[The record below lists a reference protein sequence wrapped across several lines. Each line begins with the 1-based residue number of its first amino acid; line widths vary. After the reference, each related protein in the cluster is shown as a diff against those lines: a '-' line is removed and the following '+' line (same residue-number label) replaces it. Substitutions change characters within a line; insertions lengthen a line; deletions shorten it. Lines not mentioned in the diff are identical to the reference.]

1 VQQDEGARVDEFIR
15 TLIETGILAGLG
27 LAGALVFRSSFRW
40 KWLAAALVL
49 NLVYQALLTRGFWLI
64 PDPFTGADWNWA
76 GKLAALA
83 GTLAVMALP
92 AFGWKRCGMTL
103 DQGPR
108 WGGAIVMFAGLALL
122 FFGLAISGA
131 DGKPDSLET
140 IAFQWTMPGLD
151 EELFYRGT
159 LLLALNEA
167 FRSKSNLLGAPIGY
181 GGLLTTILFGLTHAL
196 SYKAG
201 AMDFDL
207 MTFAMTGVPSFLLLW
222 LRERTGS
229 LLLPVVA
236 HNIANGAFTLF

>member
-1 VQQDEGARVDEFIR
+1 MNELIR
-15 TLIETGILAGLG
+15 TLIETGVLAGLG
-27 LAGALVFRSSFRW
+27 LLGAAVLRSGFRW
-40 KWLAAALVL
+40 RWLVAALAL
-49 NLVYQALLTRGFWLI
+49 NLVYQALLTRGFWMI
-64 PDPFTGADWNWA
+64 PDPFPQADWNWA
-76 GKLAALA
+76 GKLAAIA
-83 GTLAVMALP
+83 GTLIVMALP

-108 WGGAIVMFAGLALL
+108 WGGALVMFAALAGLFFWLAL
-122 FFGLAISGA
+122 SSA

-167 FRSKSNLLGAPIGY
+167 FRGRISIAGAPIGY
-181 GGLLTTILFGLTHAL
+181 GGVLTSLLFGITHAL

-201 AMDFDL
+201 AVDLDL
-207 MTFAMTGVPSFLLLW
+207 MTFAMTGLPAFLLLW

-229 LLLPVVA
+229 LLLPVIA
-236 HNIANGAFTLF
+236 HNIANGASTLF

>member
-1 VQQDEGARVDEFIR
+1 MDELIR

-27 LAGALVFRSSFRW
+27 LAGALVFRSGFRLH
-40 KWLAAALVL
+40 WLVAALAL
-49 NLVYQALLTRGFWLI
+49 NLAYQALLTRGFWML
-64 PDPFTGADWNWA
+64 PDPFPAADWNWT

-83 GTLAVMALP
+83 LTLAVMSSP
-92 AFGWKRCGMTL
+92 AFGWAKCGMRL

-108 WGGAIVMFAGLALL
+108 WRGALL
-122 FFGLAISGA
+122 LLTVLTGLFFWMAISGT
-131 DGKPDSLET
+131 DGKPDDLET

-167 FRSKSNLLGAPIGY
+167 FRPKVNVLGAPIGY

-196 SYKAG
+196 SYAAG
-201 AMDFDL
+201 AVDFDA
-207 MTFAMTGVPSFLLLW
+207 MTFAMTGVPALLLLW

-229 LLLPVVA
+229 FLMPVIG
-236 HNIANGAFTLF
+236 HNVANGASTLF

>member
-1 VQQDEGARVDEFIR
+1 MDELIR

-27 LAGALVFRSSFRW
+27 LVGAVLFRGSVRW
-40 KWLAAALVL
+40 KWLMAALVL
-49 NLVYQALLTRGFWLI
+49 NLAYQALLTRGFWLV
-64 PDPFTGADWNWA
+64 PDPFTAADWNWA

-108 WGGAIVMFAGLALL
+108 WGGAIVMFAGLAVL
-122 FFGLAISGA
+122 FFGLALSGA
-131 DGKPDSLET
+131 DGRPDNLET
-140 IAFQWTMPGLD
+140 IVFQWTMPGLD

-167 FRSKSNLLGAPIGY
+167 FRAKANALGAPIGY
-181 GGLLTTILFGLTHAL
+181 GGLLATVLFGLTHAL

-201 AMDFDL
+201 AVDFDL
-207 MTFAMTGVPSFLLLW
+207 MTFAMTGVPALLLLW

-229 LLLPVVA
+229 LLLPVLG
-236 HNIANGAFTLF
+236 HNIANGASTLF

>member
-1 VQQDEGARVDEFIR
+1 MDELIR

-27 LAGALVFRSSFRW
+27 LAGALVFRSGFRAH
-40 KWLAAALVL
+40 WLVAALAL
-49 NLVYQALLTRGFWLI
+49 NLVYSALLTRGFWMI
-64 PDPFTGADWNWA
+64 PDPFPGADWNWA
-76 GKLAALA
+76 GKLAAMA
-83 GTLAVMALP
+83 GTMIVMALP

-108 WGGAIVMFAGLALL
+108 WRGALLLLAVLAGL
-122 FFGLAISGA
+122 FFWLAISSA

-167 FRSKSNLLGAPIGY
+167 FRAKTNALGAPIGY
-181 GGLLTTILFGLTHAL
+181 GGLLATVLFGLTHAL
-196 SYKAG
+196 GYKAG
-201 AMDFDL
+201 AVDFDL
-207 MTFAMTGVPSFLLLW
+207 MTFAMTGVPALLLLW

-229 LLLPVVA
+229 LLLPVLG
-236 HNIANGAFTLF
+236 HNIANGASTLF

>member
-1 VQQDEGARVDEFIR
+1 MDELIR
-15 TLIETGILAGLG
+15 TLIETGLLAGLG
-27 LAGALVFRSSFRW
+27 LLGAVVFRSGFRW
-40 KWLAAALVL
+40 KWLAAALAL
-49 NLVYQALLTRGFWLI
+49 NLAYQALLTRGFWTI

-76 GKLAALA
+76 GKLVAIA
-83 GTLAVMALP
+83 GTLIVMSLP

-108 WGGAIVMFAGLALL
+108 WGGAMVMFVALAGLFFWLAL
-122 FFGLAISGA
+122 GSA
-131 DGKPDSLET
+131 DGKPDGLET

-167 FRSKSNLLGAPIGY
+167 FRGRIGIAGAPIGY
-181 GGLLTTILFGLTHAL
+181 GGVLTSLLFGITHAL

-201 AMDFDL
+201 AVDFDL
-207 MTFAMTGVPSFLLLW
+207 MTFAMTGLPAFLLLW

-229 LLLPVVA
+229 LVLPVIA
-236 HNIANGAFTLF
+236 HNIANGASTLF

>member
-1 VQQDEGARVDEFIR
+1 MDELIR
-15 TLIETGILAGLG
+15 TLIETGFLVGLG
-27 LAGALVFRSSFRW
+27 LLGAVVSRSGIRW

-49 NLVYQALLTRGFWLI
+49 NLVYQALLTRGFWMI
-64 PDPFTGADWNWA
+64 PDPFPQADWNWA
-76 GKLAALA
+76 GKLAATG
-83 GTLAVMALP
+83 GTLIVMALP

-103 DQGPR
+103 EQGPR
-108 WGGAIVMFAGLALL
+108 WGGALVMFAALAGLFFWLAL
-122 FFGLAISGA
+122 SSA

-167 FRSKSNLLGAPIGY
+167 FRGRMSIAGAPIGY
-181 GGLLTTILFGLTHAL
+181 GGVLTSLLFGITHAL

-201 AMDFDL
+201 AVDFDL
-207 MTFAMTGVPSFLLLW
+207 MTFAMTGLPAFLLLW

-229 LLLPVVA
+229 LLLPVIA
-236 HNIANGAFTLF
+236 HNVANGASTLF

>member
-1 VQQDEGARVDEFIR
+1 MDELIR
-15 TLIETGILAGLG
+15 TLLETGILAGLG
-27 LAGALVFRSSFRW
+27 LAGALVFRRSFRW
-40 KWLAAALVL
+40 RWLVAAILL
-49 NLVYQALLTRGFWLI
+49 NFVYQALLTRGFWIIL
-64 PDPFTGADWNWA
+64 DPFPDADWNWA

-83 GTLAVMALP
+83 GTLAVMSLP

-108 WGGAIVMFAGLALL
+108 WGGAIVMFAGLAVL
-122 FFGLAISGA
+122 FFGLALSGA

-167 FRSKSNLLGAPIGY
+167 FRARTNLPGAPIGY
-181 GGLLTTILFGLTHAL
+181 GGLLATVLFGLTHAL

-201 AMDFDL
+201 VADFDL
-207 MTFAMTGVPSFLLLW
+207 MTFAMTGVPALLLLW

-229 LLLPVVA
+229 LFLPVLA
-236 HNIANGAFTLF
+236 HNIANGASTLF